1 MNDQMAVQ
9 ALLSEQPCWWLAPD
23 IAVELNAGA
32 RQGGPGTLLVG
43 LGDPEGDGQAVCLN
57 YKGDPGGARSVA
69 ALVAGADAARW
80 QAWRARLP
88 STGAIRTIVVE
99 DFSLDT
105 CCALLLFGAALD
117 GRPLPD
123 TAAWVAY
130 VSAWE
135 GGDCLDGADLSRS
148 AACLLS
154 VLGHS
159 YLPPQAADVARDGYA
174 RAGLHACLA
183 LMRRM
188 LASQPRPEAGIGY
201 LEGAE
206 YGRALAH
213 LAHERQMYE
222 LALRQASRCQL
233 LVDLAGSGRQVL
245 LDALILSEVFPS
257 GVLKVMA
264 RADSANSWTRKGYA
278 LLALHRPGEAGNGN
292 DMVLSLD
299 PRCGATLEGLWR
311 ALEALEAERWAGGR
325 PADAP
330 RALASYRDP
339 ANPSR
344 MAPGAPNQPWYD
356 DNGRHTLLAAPK
368 LLDDGTPG
376 SRLDWRAD
384 VLPALWRQ
392 YFLRPAAALVEALP
406 AQDGAAAAAVTAPPG
421 RAKAVRVLG
430 WNAESA
436 AAQGLHPDLALLET
450 PSFQA
455 WLASHSQAGGPA
467 ASPLAL
473 PPQDSYEVLRC
484 GAVQVLAHRHGV
496 TLFEG
501 PGARGA
507 AQPLAGVAAAVA
519 AVSAA
524 YSGFL
529 ADYADKLA
537 EWTAELGKHHGA
549 AAGRDA
555 EGWGK
560 QMHEVKARA
569 LAVIAG
575 GSMLRDDFDENRVSE
590 ALQRWWGVS
599 QQRGE
604 LLGLIDRI
612 DGMMR
617 HAIAARTE
625 MRQRVYGSVF
635 SALGLGLA
643 ANHIWEPIR
652 EWLTMNS
659 YEWQLKLFKESPAP
673 DVHELAAI
681 AHQVANYELATVGV
695 VVGFSLL
702 GFILY
707 WRFGIRGESH

>member
-1 MNDQMAVQ
+1 MQ
-9 ALLSEQPCWWLAPD
+9 ARLGGQAGWWLAPG
-23 IAVELNAGA
+23 ITVELNAGA

-43 LGDPEGDGQAVCLN
+43 LGHPDADTGPGGQAVCLN
-57 YKGDPGGARSVA
+57 YKGDAGGARSVA
-69 ALVAGADAARW
+69 ELVAHAGPARW
-80 QAWRARLP
+80 EDWRERLP
-88 STGAIRTIVVE
+88 STAAIRTIVLE
-99 DFSLDT
+99 DLSLDT

-117 GRPLPD
+117 GQPLPD
-123 TAAWVAY
+123 PAAWVAY

-135 GGDCLDGADLSRS
+135 GGDYLDGADLSRS

-159 YLPPQAADVARDGYA
+159 YLPQHAAEVVRDGYA
-174 RAGLHACLA
+174 RAGLQACLA
-183 LMRRM
+183 LMQRM
-188 LASQPRPEAGIGY
+188 MASQPRPESGIGY
-201 LEGAE
+201 LAGAD
-206 YGRALAH
+206 YSRAVAH

-222 LALRQASRCQL
+222 LALQQASRCQL

-264 RADSANSWTRKGYA
+264 RADSANSWTRKGYSV
-278 LLALHRPGEAGNGN
+278 LALHRPGEAGNGN
-292 DMVLSLD
+292 DMVLSVD
-299 PRCGATLEGLWR
+299 PRCGATLESLWR
-311 ALEALEAERWAGGR
+311 ALEALEVQRWNGAR
-325 PADAP
+325 PSDAP
-330 RALASYRDP
+330 RFLASYRDP
-339 ANPSR
+339 AEPSR

-368 LLDDGTPG
+368 QLDSGVAGT
-376 SRLDWRAD
+376 RLDWRAD
-384 VLPALWRQ
+384 VLPALWQQ

-406 AQDGAAAAAVTAPPG
+406 DGQAPAGLAPAQGQGQGQART
-421 RAKAVRVLG
+421 VRVLR
-430 WNAESA
+430 WNASGA

-455 WLASHSQAGGPA
+455 WLASHSQSGGPA

-473 PPQDSYEVLRC
+473 PPQDSYEVLRY
-484 GAVQVLAHRHGV
+484 GAVQVLAHRQGV

-501 PGARGA
+501 PGAQGGA
-507 AQPLAGVAAAVA
+507 QRLARVAAAVA
-519 AVSAA
+519 SVSQA

-529 ADYADKLA
+529 RDYADKLA
-537 EWTAELGKHHGA
+537 EWTAELGSHHGA

-555 EGWGK
+555 ASWSG

-575 GSMLRDDFDENRVSE
+575 GSMLRDDFDENRLGE

-604 LLGLIDRI
+604 LLDLIDRI
-612 DGMMR
+612 DGLMQ

-625 MRQRVYGSVF
+625 LRQRVYGSIF

-652 EWLTMNS
+652 EWRTMNS
-659 YEWQLKLFKESPAP
+659 YEWQLKLFKETPAP
-673 DVHELAAI
+673 DLQELAAI
-681 AHQVANYELATVGV
+681 AHQVASYELATVGV

-702 GFILY
+702 GFVLY